1 MEERRRRSEERRRL
15 MYFTQHYLTQHPR
28 LANIRHVDEDIVSR
42 MTVQRCPQPLLVEVV
57 SNESDAPAEDE
68 QAVEGTDPDVLVG
81 LFGCEGAGVT
91 EEVDEAD
98 SNASIDV
105 EDERVLLRRRDLL
118 DRERVVEQA
127 VAGEVLAHVLLHEL
141 DTEIGV
147 VHTLDLVADTA
158 DCSDTVS
165 RCLLQRKSTERTY

>member
-1 MEERRRRSEERRRL
+1 M
-15 MYFTQHYLTQHPR
+15 HPTQHPR

-81 LFGCEGAGVT
+81 LFGCEGARVT

-98 SNASIDV
+98 SNATVDAQ
-105 EDERVLLRRRDLL
+105 DELERMRSAKEAEESKVGDDL
-118 DRERVVEQA
+118 QYP
-127 VAGEVLAHVLLHEL
+127 
-141 DTEIGV
+141 
-147 VHTLDLVADTA
+147 
-158 DCSDTVS
+158 SW
-165 RCLLQRKSTERTY
+165 QW